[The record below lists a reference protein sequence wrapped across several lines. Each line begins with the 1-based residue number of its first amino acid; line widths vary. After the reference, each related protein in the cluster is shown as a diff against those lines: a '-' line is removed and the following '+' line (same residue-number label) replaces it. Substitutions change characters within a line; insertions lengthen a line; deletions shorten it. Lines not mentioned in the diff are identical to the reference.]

1 MRCYGGSEE
10 MGGLCGGCEGMK
22 EVWGGSE
29 GLGGLCEVLWG
40 L

>member
-1 MRCYGGSEE
+1 

-22 EVWGGSE
+22 GVWGGSE